1 MSHLPNAIN
10 IPSNPE
16 CVSCFSVNED
26 TTYLNGMLEK
36 DKRELAEE
44 LLWLRETSKAA
55 LQESWNEVEDL
66 RCQCAEYAEVET
78 RLNEQLTE
86 SRTGEKNWRLRCL
99 SAEKIKAMQI
109 EKEDSNTDSI
119 IRRRS
124 LGSLGEISENR
135 AHVVN
140 NNVQQSPEKN
150 PLLTFR
156 NKMRSWSS
164 GNLRGLD
171 EPAKRPLST
180 TRKEVPCSSQNE
192 SFIPTARSRASKLSS
207 DRNEGYLMAAEANEQ
222 QILDSP
228 TASPSISPSF
238 HEQMNSS
245 NNADTPEEDY
255 FIEEE
260 CFIETE
266 VQTAGERSK
275 ANQFYLHGN
284 AKSQEDLSLI
294 ISSRDEIITSLEQTL
309 NQELNSMQNM
319 QHEMM
324 CLMETQRIKE
334 KRISVSH
341 KQKEERLDKLVV
353 SLRGKLETND
363 IVHKKQ
369 DKNLSDCKSY
379 IQELA
384 DELEKAL
391 KVVKRAEEGGF
402 LTDCNSVL

>member
-78 RLNEQLTE
+78 RLNEQLAE
-86 SRTGEKNWRLRCL
+86 SRMGEENWRLRCL

-109 EKEDSNTDSI
+109 LKEDSNADSI
-119 IRRRS
+119 TRRRS
-124 LGSLGEISENR
+124 LGTVGEIKENR
-135 AHVVN
+135 AQAVKN
-140 NNVQQSPEKN
+140 DFVQQAPEKN
-150 PLLTFR
+150 TLSKFR

-164 GNLRGLD
+164 GNLLGLD
-171 EPAKRPLST
+171 EPAK
-180 TRKEVPCSSQNE
+180 EVPCSIQNE
-192 SFIPTARSRASKLSS
+192 SFIPTARSCASKHSS
-207 DRNEGYLMAAEANEQ
+207 DRNEGYRMTAEANEQ
-222 QILDSP
+222 QRLDSP
-228 TASPSISPSF
+228 TASQSISTSFREHMNPS
-238 HEQMNSS
+238 N
-245 NNADTPEEDY
+245 DTDAPEED
-255 FIEEE
+255 FFFEEE

-266 VQTAGERSK
+266 VQTAGEASK
-275 ANQFYLHGN
+275 HNQFYLHGN

-294 ISSRDEIITSLEQTL
+294 ISSRDEIITTLEQTL

-363 IVHKKQ
+363 VVHKKQ
-369 DKNLSDCKSY
+369 DKNLSECKLY

-384 DELEKAL
+384 SELEIAL

-402 LTDCNSVL
+402 LTNCNSVR